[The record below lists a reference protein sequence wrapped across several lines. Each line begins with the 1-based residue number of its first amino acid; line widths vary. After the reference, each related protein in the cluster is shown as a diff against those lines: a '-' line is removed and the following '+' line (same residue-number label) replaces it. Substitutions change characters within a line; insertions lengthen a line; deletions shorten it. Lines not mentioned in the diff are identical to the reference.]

1 MRIAVFEAEPWE
13 CREFEKLRPEFD
25 VNCYNQPLTATNAP
39 CHADAEA
46 ISIFIYSRLDSWTLK
61 QLKKLRL
68 IATRST
74 GYDHIDMDYCREN
87 RITVS
92 NVPVYGSHTVAE
104 HVFGLILM
112 IGHRLYESIDRTRKG
127 DFSQEGLRGFDIRS
141 KTLGVIGTGLIGRHV
156 IEIARGFHMEVAA
169 YDPRPDPE
177 LAARLGFTYT
187 GLDELLEKSDIVSLH
202 VPANRQTFHL
212 LSTQQFAKMKEGAVL
227 INTARGSLVD
237 IEALLHAL
245 AEGKVCAAGLDVL
258 PEEPVIRE
266 EAELLSSFF
275 HRAHDMSTLLA
286 NHILLRMRNV
296 YITPHNA
303 FNTREAVER
312 ILATTIDSIKAF
324 VRGKP
329 VNVVSDNK

>member
-13 CREFEKLRPEFD
+13 CQAFERLRPDFD
-25 VNCYNQPLTATNAP
+25 LNCFSEPLTAANAP
-39 CHADAEA
+39 CHEEAD
-46 ISIFIYSRLDSWTLK
+46 IVSIFIYSRLDSWTLK
-61 QLKKLRL
+61 QLKKVRL

-74 GYDHIDMDYCREN
+74 GYDHIDIDYCRDN
-87 RITVS
+87 GITVC
-92 NVPVYGSHTVAE
+92 NVPVYGSYTVAE
-104 HVFGLILM
+104 HVFGLILL
-112 IGHRLYESIDRTRKG
+112 ICHRLYESIDRTRKG
-127 DFSQEGLRGFDIRS
+127 DFSQKGLRGFDLRG

-156 IEIARGFHMEVAA
+156 IEIARGFRMEVAA
-169 YDPRPDPE
+169 YDPRPDQG
-177 LAARLGFTYT
+177 LAALLGFTYM
-187 GLDELLEKSDIVSLH
+187 GLDDLLARSDIVSLH
-202 VPANRQTFHL
+202 VPAGRDTFHL
-212 LSTQQFAKMKEGAVL
+212 LSTGQFSRMKDGAVL
-227 INTARGSLVD
+227 INTARGTLID

-245 AEGKVCAAGLDVL
+245 ADGKVAAVGLDVL

-312 ILATTIDSIKAF
+312 ILATTIDNVKAF
-324 VRGKP
+324 TRGEAA
-329 VNVVSDNK
+329 NVVVSKK

>member
-13 CREFEKLRPEFD
+13 CQAFERLRPDFD
-25 VNCYNQPLTATNAP
+25 LNCFSEPLTAANAP
-39 CHADAEA
+39 CHEEAD
-46 ISIFIYSRLDSWTLK
+46 IVSIFIYSRLDSWTLK
-61 QLKKLRL
+61 QLKKVRL

-74 GYDHIDMDYCREN
+74 GYDHIDIDYCRDN
-87 RITVS
+87 GITVC
-92 NVPVYGSHTVAE
+92 NVPVYGSYTVAE
-104 HVFGLILM
+104 HVFGLILL
-112 IGHRLYESIDRTRKG
+112 ICHRLYESIDRTRKG
-127 DFSQEGLRGFDIRS
+127 DFSQKGLRGFDLRG

-156 IEIARGFHMEVAA
+156 IEIARGFRMEVAA
-169 YDPRPDPE
+169 YDPRPDQG
-177 LAARLGFTYT
+177 LAALLGFTYM
-187 GLDELLEKSDIVSLH
+187 GLDDLLAISDIVSLH
-202 VPANRQTFHL
+202 VPAGRDTFHL
-212 LSTQQFAKMKEGAVL
+212 LSTGQFSRMKDGAVL
-227 INTARGSLVD
+227 INTARGTLID

-245 AEGKVCAAGLDVL
+245 ADGKVAAVGLDVL

-312 ILATTIDSIKAF
+312 ILATTIDNVKAF
-324 VRGKP
+324 TRGEAA
-329 VNVVSDNK
+329 NVVVSKK

>member
-1 MRIAVFEAEPWE
+1 MRVAVFEAEPWE
-13 CREFEKLRPEFD
+13 CRAFEKLRPEFD
-25 VNCYNQPLTATNAP
+25 LNCFSEPLTATNAP
-39 CHADAEA
+39 CHADADI

-61 QLKKLRL
+61 QLKKLKL

-87 RITVS
+87 GITVC
-92 NVPVYGSHTVAE
+92 NVPVYGSYTVAE

-112 IGHRLYESIDRTRKG
+112 ICHRLYESIDRTRKG
-127 DFSQEGLRGFDIRS
+127 DFSQKGLTGFDIRG

-156 IEIARGFHMEVAA
+156 IEIARGFRMEVAA
-169 YDPRPDPE
+169 YDPRPDTE
-177 LAARLGFTYT
+177 LAARLGFVYA
-187 GLDELLEKSDIVSLH
+187 GLDEVLGRSDVISLH
-202 VPANRQTFHL
+202 VPANRQTFHM
-212 LSTQQFAKMKEGAVL
+212 LSTEQFSKMKDGVVL
-227 INTARGSLVD
+227 INTARGNLVD

-245 AEGKVCAAGLDVL
+245 ADGKVSAAGLDVL

-312 ILATTIDSIKAF
+312 ILATTTDNIRAF
-324 VRGKP
+324 TRGEP
-329 VNVVSDNK
+329 LNVVVSKK